1 MTAVINSKIKKRK
14 TANDVFYTPIPL
26 VKIHLELLRQYV
38 GDNELIYDPFFGTG
52 NYYNTYKEYFPS
64 NRFEFSEIELGKD
77 FFNYNTNVDVIVSN
91 PPYSIIDKV
100 FEKSVSLNPHTIS
113 YLIGQNNFTCKRVA
127 FMNQHGYFLD
137 KVYFT
142 KVFKWFGMSV
152 ICVFTKKSVR
162 NCIEYDRTVW
172 K

>member
-91 PPYSIIDKV
+91 PPYSMIDKI